1 MNIVFENNRAE
12 NEGRNAAA
20 SAAYSNTNKAGIPHN
35 GARAGTANGRGAFA
49 WDAPGTVMDNTAYGN
64 RGKSME
70 DIMMDAGQMD
80 VAAQRNYGGD
90 VQYDVR

>member
-1 MNIVFENNRAE
+1 MCSPFYYNKLARKAWQRLLWREKESMNIVFENNRAE

-49 WDAPGTVMDNTAYGN
+49 
-64 RGKSME
+64 
-70 DIMMDAGQMD
+70 
-80 VAAQRNYGGD
+80 
-90 VQYDVR
+90 